1 MSVEQLR
8 SRIRGQVLVP
18 SDAGYELAR
27 MVANRRV
34 DRHPAVVVR
43 CAGAPD
49 VVVVLR
55 YAQDRGLPV
64 AVRGG
69 GQNVAGWG
77 TCDDGVVVDLSLMKA
92 VRVDVAA
99 RTTAAQPGVTWDELD
114 AATQRFGLAAPGGH
128 GPEVGV
134 VGYTLGGGIGEL
146 SRTLGLACDN
156 VESFDVVTTEGSQLR
171 VSAGE
176 HPDLFWALRG
186 GGGNFGVV
194 TSVRFRVH
202 PVTDITCGPMVFAAD
217 QAAAA
222 LKAARAWVCSA
233 PDAASVC
240 AVAWTAPP
248 VAFIPETFQFEP
260 CLLLLPSWSGRPEQ
274 AQRVL
279 AALRATAPVPA
290 LDAVRRIPYST
301 YSSFFRR
308 PPGMGRYQA
317 YARGELLRELG
328 DSTIDALVDG
338 WRAAGP
344 QVSIVLGALGGAIGR
359 VGRDETAFAHRDAAW
374 FVECAAQWRPGT
386 PGQGHISVV
395 RRLWQALAPVTAG
408 PYVNLLPDP
417 EPEWVRAAYGLTHLD
432 RLIAVKT
439 TYDPDNVLRFN
450 ANIRP
455 YRNSV
460 NRGPLHEAESANKRH
475 DTGHPKPGTG
485 I

>member
-1 MSVEQLR
+1 MMSVEQLR
-8 SRIRGQVLVP
+8 SRVLGQVLVP
-18 SDAGYELAR
+18 SDAGYEIAR

-34 DRHPAVVVR
+34 DRHPAVVAR
-43 CAGAPD
+43 CAGPCD
-49 VVVVLR
+49 VVAVLR
-55 YAQDRGLPV
+55 YAQERGLPV

-77 TCDDGVVVDLSLMKA
+77 TCDDGIVVDLSPMKA

-99 RTTAAQPGVTWDELD
+99 RATAAQPGVTWDEFD

-128 GPEVGV
+128 GPEVSIA
-134 VGYTLGGGIGEL
+134 GYTLGGGIGEL

-156 VESFDVVTTEGSQLR
+156 VESFDVVTAAGRQIR
-171 VSAGE
+171 VDAGE

-194 TSVRFRVH
+194 TSLRFRVH

-217 QAAAA
+217 QTAAA
-222 LKAARAWVCSA
+222 LKAARDWVSAA
-233 PDAASVC
+233 PDAASFC

-248 VAFIPETFQFEP
+248 VPFVPETFQFEP
-260 CLLLLPSWSGRPEQ
+260 CLLLLPSWSGRPEE

-279 AALRATAPVPA
+279 APLRATAPAPA

-301 YSSFFRR
+301 YPSFFRR
-308 PPGMGRYQA
+308 PSGMGRYQA

-328 DSTIDALVDG
+328 DSTIDDLVNG
-338 WRAAGP
+338 WRAASP

-374 FVECAAQWRPGT
+374 FVECNAQWRPGI
-386 PGQGHISVV
+386 PGEDLIRIV
-395 RRLWQALAPVTAG
+395 RQLWQALAPVTAG

-417 EPEWVRAAYGLTHLD
+417 EPEWVRAAYGPTHLA
-432 RLIAVKT
+432 RLVAVKT
-439 TYDPDNVLRFN
+439 TYDPDNVFRFN

-455 YRNSV
+455 DSSPPVTRSISDSV
-460 NRGPLHEAESANKRH
+460 HQ
-475 DTGHPKPGTG
+475 
-485 I
+485 